1 MKEAVVL
8 GIDESGRGPVI
19 GDMVISGVALPN
31 EEAATILAEK
41 GVKDSKLLTRKKREA
56 LYPLIRRLSSR
67 VITKIVSP
75 QEVDTWRGS
84 GLSLNE
90 LEAKVFAQ
98 IILEARPR
106 EAIVDCSD
114 VVPETFVARLDRY
127 LGRAAPA
134 KLVCRHYADRDFPVV
149 SAASIVAKVT
159 RDRRMLDL
167 CEAFG
172 ELGSGYCHD
181 PRTIQFL
188 SSWYESKGTFPPIV
202 RKSWITA
209 SRMVD
214 ERSQTHLP

>member
-1 MKEAVVL
+1 MIL

-31 EEAATILAEK
+31 EEMGMILAEK
-41 GVKDSKLLTRKKREA
+41 GVKDSKLLTRKKRES
-56 LYPLIRRLSSR
+56 LYPMIQEMSSR

-75 QEVDTWRGS
+75 QEVDSWRAS
-84 GLSLNE
+84 GQSLNE

-114 VVPETFVARLDRY
+114 VIPETFVARLNRY
-127 LGRAAPA
+127 MGKAAPP
-134 KLVCRHYADRDFPVV
+134 KLVCQHFADRDFPAV

-159 RDRRMLDL
+159 RDRRMLHL
-167 CEAFG
+167 CETFG

-181 PRTIQFL
+181 PQTIQFL
-188 SSWYESKGTFPPIV
+188 SSWYESKGAFPPIV
-202 RKSWITA
+202 RRSWITA
-209 SRMVD
+209 SRIVE
-214 ERSQTHLP
+214 ERSQTHLL

>member
-1 MKEAVVL
+1 VKEGIIL

-19 GDMVISGVALPN
+19 GDMVISGVALPS
-31 EEAATILAEK
+31 EETGAVLADR
-41 GVKDSKLLTRKKREA
+41 GVKDSKLLTRKRRES
-56 LYPLIRRLSSR
+56 LYPLIQRMSSL

-75 QEVDTWRGS
+75 QEVDSWRSS
-84 GLSLNE
+84 GMSLNE
-90 LEAKVFAQ
+90 LEAKVFAE

-114 VVPETFVARLDRY
+114 VVPETFAGRLAKY
-127 LGRAAPA
+127 LGKAAPA
-134 KLVCRHYADRDFPVV
+134 KLVCQHYADRDFPVV

-167 CEAFG
+167 CETFG

-181 PRTIQFL
+181 ARTIQFL
-188 SSWYESKGTFPPIV
+188 SSWYESKGSFPPIV

-209 SRMVD
+209 SRIVE
-214 ERSQTHLP
+214 ERSQTRLL